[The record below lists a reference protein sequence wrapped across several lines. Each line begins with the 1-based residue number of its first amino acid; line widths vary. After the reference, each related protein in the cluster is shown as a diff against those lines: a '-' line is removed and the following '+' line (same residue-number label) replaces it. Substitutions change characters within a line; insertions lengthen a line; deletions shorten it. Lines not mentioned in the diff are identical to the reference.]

1 MASIL
6 NSIKQNGLKAEHET
20 KYQCSKCKDV
30 EWILDP
36 ETNTAIE
43 CECREKKIYQRILE
57 ASGISIAFLNR
68 NFQNF
73 KTDKAPKILGEAKSK
88 AIKYSKDFEGNKDS
102 KNNSI
107 AFLGQVGCGK
117 THLTMAIAN
126 ELMKKNI
133 GVLYMQYREAIVQ
146 LKQNAMDEEEYQR
159 QMNKYKAARVLLI
172 DDLFKGKTTDSD
184 NNIMFEI
191 INYRYLKAAP
201 MIISS
206 ELNTIQL
213 LEKDEA
219 VGSRIIEMC
228 KGNIIEFEGVNLNH
242 RLVV

>member
-1 MASIL
+1 M
-6 NSIKQNGLKAEHET
+6 KDEHDR
-20 KYQCSKCKDV
+20 KYLCPKCKDV
-30 EWILDP
+30 EWIIDP
-36 ETNTAIE
+36 DTNTARE

-57 ASGISIAFLNR
+57 ASGISSAFLAR
-68 NFQNF
+68 NFSNF
-73 KTDKAPKILGEAKSK
+73 KIEKNPRVLGEAKNK
-88 AIKYSKDFEGNKDS
+88 AIKYVKDFEANIGN

-107 AFLGQVGCGK
+107 AFLGQVGSGK

-133 GVLYMQYREAIVQ
+133 GVLYMQYREAIMQ

-159 QMNKYKAARVLLI
+159 QINKYKAARVLLI
-172 DDLFKGKTTDSD
+172 DDLYKGKTTDSD
-184 NNIMFEI
+184 YNIMFEI

-201 MIISS
+201 IIISS

-213 LEKDEA
+213 LENDEA
-219 VGSRIIEMC
+219 IGSRIIEMC